1 VNGEGADRLVRPYLI
16 TGGRTEP
23 VDELPMEALLEA
35 LPSAAERAE
44 SLRFEPQRVI
54 QLCQT
59 RQSVAEVAAKLEI
72 PLGVA
77 RVLVSDLV
85 ADGLVRVHRTASADG
100 PDVHLLERLLDGLR
114 SC

>member
-1 VNGEGADRLVRPYLI
+1 MNGEGADRLVRPYLI

-23 VDELPMEALLEA
+23 VDELPVEALLEA

-54 QLCQT
+54 ELCQS
-59 RQSVAEVAAKLEI
+59 RRSVAEVAALLGV

-85 ADGLVRVHRTASADG
+85 ADGLIRVHETAAATG

-114 SC
+114 TC